1 MYIIK
6 IGNTNAIESE
16 YGIETQGDK
25 PIKKS
30 IYYIPPSL
38 KHDYET
44 IYLLFLQEVLLY
56 MY

>member
-1 MYIIK
+1 MLS
-6 IGNTNAIESE
+6 NQSMES
-16 YGIETQGDK
+16 K
-25 PIKKS
+25 PKVTSLLKKS